1 MRLRSLLYVPAH
13 ESRFLAKASERGADA
28 IILDL
33 EDGVPETAKLAAR
46 HGLPSAVAAA
56 SRAGAPVFV
65 RVNATAESRDADVAA
80 AVAGG
85 AKGIVL
91 PKAGSIEEV
100 SAVLR
105 AAGRETSVI
114 PLIEDPGALTQAAA
128 IAVHPAVLAMGLG
141 AEDFATAI
149 GARPSPEVLR
159 LPKQLVHYAAKAAG
173 RLSLGMFRSV
183 ADISDQ
189 AAILEAAIE
198 ARSFGFDGAACVHP
212 SVVPLLNRGFSPS
225 PDEVAEA
232 RAVLAALGEGGAARF
247 HGRMIDKPV
256 ADRARRTLLLAGE
269 TGTC

>member
-13 ESRFLAKASERGADA
+13 EPRFLAKAHERGADA

-33 EDGVPETAKLAAR
+33 EDGVPVIAKLAAR
-46 HGLPSAVAAA
+46 EGLPSALAAA
-56 SRAGAPVFV
+56 GRAKAPVFV

-80 AVAGG
+80 AIAGG
-85 AKGIVL
+85 ADGIVL
-91 PKAGSIEEV
+91 PKVGSPDEV
-100 SAVLR
+100 EAVLR
-105 AAGRETSVI
+105 AAGRATKVI
-114 PLIEDPGALTQAAA
+114 PLIEDPGALVQAAS
-128 IAVHPAVLAMGLG
+128 IAAHPSVLAMGLG

-149 GARPSPEVLR
+149 GARPLPEVLR

-183 ADISDQ
+183 AEISDQ
-189 AAILEAAIE
+189 AAILQAAVE

-212 SVVPLLNRGFSPS
+212 SIVPLLNRGFSPS

-232 RAVLAALGEGGAARF
+232 RALLATLGESGAARF
-247 HGRMIDKPV
+247 QGRMIDKPV

-269 TGTC
+269 DET